1 MIHTEVQYKL
11 HGSCKIFLV
20 GRGGGLIMDMMLETI
35 FDTNI
40 FSTIFLIETQNN
52 SPDFNLKTHSQWAS
66 SKGWTKG
73 TKYSVSI
80 LWFISTQLTLT
91 LLLNTKFKTALAETK
106 RQGWVGEAGFKHSS
120 ARSTPLGWALFPISA
135 FRAAPEVSCFL
146 LFHLFPFLVCCESY
160 YKFSTYHPKVYTRRI

>member
-1 MIHTEVQYKL
+1 ME
-11 HGSCKIFLV
+11 
-20 GRGGGLIMDMMLETI
+20 
-35 FDTNI
+35 NI
-40 FSTIFLIETQNN
+40 FCCTGWGLDNGYDGRSHIQFKYL
-52 SPDFNLKTHSQWAS
+52 FNYISLSRHKIIPQIWAWRHIHSQHWQRV
-66 SKGWTKG
+66 GPEG

-106 RQGWVGEAGFKHSS
+106 RQSWVGEAGFKHSS

-146 LFHLFPFLVCCESY
+146 QFHLFLFLVCCECY
-160 YKFSTYHPKVYTRRI
+160 YKFSTYHPKVYTPRI